1 MRLLPNYCI
10 TIFCDLSFNQAA
22 TMIGIGHDNANMISV
37 GPVPPPPLPPPLP
50 SQSTM
55 VTFSVPGMST
65 NSCWSLPLN
74 NLDIVFRLILC
85 SCTALWFHFLADHF
99 GTILHKY
106 SYLFYYYFSTFTCMY
121 YTHWFT
127 SIFQTRMFF
136 KEVHRCLNS
145 IRLINYLFL
154 KFHNYA

>member
-22 TMIGIGHDNANMISV
+22 TMIGIGHDNGNMISV

-65 NSCWSLPLN
+65 NSC
-74 NLDIVFRLILC
+74 
-85 SCTALWFHFLADHF
+85 
-99 GTILHKY
+99 
-106 SYLFYYYFSTFTCMY
+106 
-121 YTHWFT
+121 
-127 SIFQTRMFF
+127 
-136 KEVHRCLNS
+136 
-145 IRLINYLFL
+145 
-154 KFHNYA
+154 